1 MRFHQSH
8 SNLPRVNFM
17 KKFFYR
23 IICLLLAVLFT
34 GVIAACSASASP
46 AAIQTAIAG
55 TLAAAPPQ
63 VTVVTQVVDITNVVV
78 FQVSATPRPTSAAT
92 NTPSATMVPSNTA
105 TLAFTPTATPYGVK
119 ASATSA
125 ATIQP
130 GKPLGLTLT
139 YFFNTLA
146 AMTDLQKKE
155 YVQTLPGKL
164 VNWTGS
170 VDNVTIGG
178 LVMVKLPPPFMG
190 SITLKGVPKDV
201 ALKIDRDNLVE
212 FTGMIESINEDY
224 NLQLVVTGVKV
235 IRAYPPPT
243 LTPTP
248 LGWRGR

>member
-1 MRFHQSH
+1 
-8 SNLPRVNFM
+8 M
-17 KKFFYR
+17 KKFFYW
-23 IICLLLAVLFT
+23 IICLLLAGLFT
-34 GVIAACSASASP
+34 AVIAACSASASP

-55 TLAAAPPQ
+55 TQAAAPPQ

-78 FQVSATPRPTSAAT
+78 IQLSATPRPTSAAS
-92 NTPSATMVPSNTA
+92 NTPSATTALSKTA
-105 TLAFTPTATPYGVK
+105 TLAFTVTATPYGAK
-119 ASATSA
+119 GSATTA

-155 YVQTLPGKL
+155 YILTLPGKM
-164 VNWTGS
+164 VSWTGS
-170 VDNVTIGG
+170 VDNVTSDG

-201 ALKIDRDNLVE
+201 ALNIDRDNLVD

-224 NLQLVVTGVKV
+224 NLQLVVTDVKV

-248 LGWRGR
+248 IGWRGR

>member
-1 MRFHQSH
+1 
-8 SNLPRVNFM
+8 M
-17 KKFFYR
+17 KKF
-23 IICLLLAVLFT
+23 INLICLLLAALFT
-34 GVIAACSASASP
+34 GLIAACSASASP

-78 FQVSATPRPTSAAT
+78 IQMSATPRPTSAAT
-92 NTPSATMVPSNTA
+92 NTPSATTVPSKTS
-105 TLAFTPTATPYGVK
+105 TLAFTPTATAYGAK

-139 YFFNTLA
+139 YFFNSLD
-146 AMTDLQKKE
+146 AMTDLQKKN
-155 YVQTLPGKL
+155 YVLTLPGKM
-164 VNWTGS
+164 VNWTGT
-170 VDNVTIGG
+170 VDNVTGDG
-178 LVMVKLPPPFMG
+178 LVMVKLPAPFMG
-190 SITLKGVPKDV
+190 SITLKGVPTDV

-224 NLQLVVTGVKV
+224 NLQLIITDVKV
-235 IRAYPPPT
+235 IRSYPPPT
-243 LTPTP
+243 ITPTP